1 MTLLLSSDSDAA
13 QWGDRVTALVGYGRA
28 AIGIAH
34 MIAPTRANDLI
45 AGTDAALPTTRA
57 SARTFGIR
65 EIYIGGGLI
74 AAQRAYP
81 AAVGPLLRAGVAVD
95 IWDTAAFALTAQ
107 LPARTRV
114 AGCLVAGVSP
124 SPEHSR
130 SRAPTGVHASAESAD
145 RTDSR
150 VRP

>member
-57 SARTFGIR
+57 YARTFGIR

-81 AAVGPLLRAGVAVD
+81 AAVGPLLCAGVAVD

-114 AGCLVAGVSP
+114 AGCLVAGGFAVAGAFAVASTG
-124 SPEHSR
+124 R
-130 SRAPTGVHASAESAD
+130 RARIG
-145 RTDSR
+145 R
-150 VRP
+150 VRRPY

>member
-74 AAQRAYP
+74 AAHRAYP
-81 AAVGPLLRAGVAVD
+81 AAVGPLLCAGVAVD

-107 LPARTRV
+107 LPTRTRV
-114 AGCLVAGVSP
+114 AGCLVAGGFAVAGAFAVASTG
-124 SPEHSR
+124 R
-130 SRAPTGVHASAESAD
+130 RARIG
-145 RTDSR
+145 R
-150 VRP
+150 VRRPY

>member
-34 MIAPTRANDLI
+34 MIAPTRTNDLI

-81 AAVGPLLRAGVAVD
+81 AAVGPLLCAGAAVD
-95 IWDTAAFALTAQ
+95 I
-107 LPARTRV
+107 
-114 AGCLVAGVSP
+114 
-124 SPEHSR
+124 
-130 SRAPTGVHASAESAD
+130 
-145 RTDSR
+145 
-150 VRP
+150 